1 MADYKSNS
9 RDDVDDNEKALE
21 EFDNW
26 LSNTSSTYSTTH
38 PGRNYLKIAT
48 NLKSGQRGLIACCNI
63 NANQCIYSI
72 PLKDLRYILTP
83 LRCTFLLNTCQCF
96 LTKEFKQNHKIQ
108 LNSFDILVTFIYHC
122 KYPSSAQRD
131 CFIQNIWSP
140 YINVLPNRY
149 PNPVSYILSSTDYN
163 NSSIFN
169 ANCTTSSSP
178 YFHSYDINIAFR
190 NILKRVTKSWHN
202 LKPLLC
208 HITNQDEHTS
218 DTPSNEFL
226 WAWFTVNSRCVS
238 CPMKQE
244 SILNIQQFFQALFKS
259 YSQSERRILN
269 MIIENIIQLK
279 DDTTSTTTTNTD
291 DNNNDGAHTIALI
304 PFFDFFNHNPNIAT
318 NTRLILSNDTNT
330 LELYLDQEVSENE
343 QVFINYGP
351 HDNLTL
357 FTEYGFSLPHL
368 EANATTTT
376 TTTTNDV
383 IYLSSCFLIDLF
395 IQLYSEIKVTTYPPS
410 VIPPRPLPST
420 TTTTAA
426 ASTSTTTSFSS
437 VSSSHLSPST
447 SQRSEYKSEG
457 DQQSDIVIMMR
468 EYFYLILAKLHLPQP
483 KTSSIQDDILW
494 KSVYVSNSVDLHN
507 SSYYLSLIL
516 FLMYTTFITGTTTDN
531 HNNNDNISKQNH
543 RSLDDIFNISED
555 LISTTI
561 QPVLNRIYTLLLDN
575 IKCDREKILHLL
587 KSSLEAQG
595 RVTRTPTTTQPS
607 CTVND
612 FCKEFLYYLEQ
623 RECFVQGLMMN

>member
-1 MADYKSNS
+1 MSNET
-9 RDDVDDNEKALE
+9 RVNLK
-21 EFDNW
+21 
-26 LSNTSSTYSTTH
+26 YST
-38 PGRNYLKIAT
+38 I
-48 NLKSGQRGLIACCNI
+48 
-63 NANQCIYSI
+63 
-72 PLKDLRYILTP
+72 
-83 LRCTFLLNTCQCF
+83 
-96 LTKEFKQNHKIQ
+96 
-108 LNSFDILVTFIYHC
+108 
-122 KYPSSAQRD
+122 
-131 CFIQNIWSP
+131 
-140 YINVLPNRY
+140 
-149 PNPVSYILSSTDYN
+149 
-163 NSSIFN
+163 
-169 ANCTTSSSP
+169 
-178 YFHSYDINIAFR
+178 
-190 NILKRVTKSWHN
+190 
-202 LKPLLC
+202 
-208 HITNQDEHTS
+208 
-218 DTPSNEFL
+218 
-226 WAWFTVNSRCVS
+226 
-238 CPMKQE
+238 
-244 SILNIQQFFQALFKS
+244 FQAFFKS
-259 YSQSERRILN
+259 YSQNGERHLN
-269 MIIENIIQLK
+269 MTTENIIQLK
-279 DDTTSTTTTNTD
+279 DDTTSTTTNT

-304 PFFDFFNHNPNIAT
+304 PFSDFFNHNPNIAT
-318 NTRLILSNDTNT
+318 NTRLVLSNDTNT

-357 FTEYGFSLPHL
+357 FTEYGFSLPYL
-368 EANATTTT
+368 ETNATT

-383 IYLSSCFLIDLF
+383 IYLSSCFLINLF

-410 VIPPRPLPST
+410 VIPPPPPRPLPST

-437 VSSSHLSPST
+437 VSSSHPSPST

-494 KSVYVSNSVDLHN
+494 RSVYVSNSVDSHN

-587 KSSLEAQG
+587 KSSLEVQG
-595 RVTRTPTTTQPS
+595 GATRTPTATQPS